1 MTQGFEGG
9 SGQRQ
14 DSVEAGAAGGGR
26 VGLGGGRTKGGH
38 HLGSFTMGDCMQ
50 DDYSD
55 ELPTHGVNVSAF
67 YMDTNLIVV

>member
-14 DSVEAGAAGGGR
+14 DSVEAGAAGTR

-38 HLGSFTMGDCMQ
+38 VAGQVGPIGEGQ
-50 DDYSD
+50 
-55 ELPTHGVNVSAF
+55 
-67 YMDTNLIVV
+67 